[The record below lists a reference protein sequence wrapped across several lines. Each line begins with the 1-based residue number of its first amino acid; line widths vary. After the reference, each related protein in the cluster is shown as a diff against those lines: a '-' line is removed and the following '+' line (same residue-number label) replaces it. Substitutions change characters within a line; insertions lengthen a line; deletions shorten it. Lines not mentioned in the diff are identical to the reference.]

1 MNIFFLIYAND
12 YANFFYFCK
21 RTMKND
27 TPKITMRSLAEEL
40 NTTPAT
46 ISRAL
51 NDSPQIGDEMKK
63 KVKELAKKYNFKPNS
78 FASSLRLGKSK
89 TIGIIVP
96 FINRH
101 FFSNIIRN
109 IEQQVSQQGYNVMI
123 CQTDESFDKEKEYV
137 ETLINQRVS
146 GIIIALSKYTTSG
159 SHLRRAIKHGIKVI
173 QVDNILESVHTSRIT
188 TKDYEGAKNTTL
200 HLLEQGYRKIALF
213 NGIMTS
219 KIYQDRKK
227 GFLDAHKELNIE
239 PNEDLFFNNTNNR
252 EEGIKVTQ
260 RMIDQEMDFDAI
272 FSSGDYAA
280 LGAYLTLK
288 KNNITIPTQVGL
300 AGFANEHF
308 AELVTPSITSSD
320 QHSAEIGKKSAIQIL
335 AEIDDETTP
344 AVTISILPK
353 LIIRESTL
361 RDCSEIT

>member
-1 MNIFFLIYAND
+1 
-12 YANFFYFCK
+12 
-21 RTMKND
+21 MKKDN
-27 TPKITMRSLAEEL
+27 TKITMRFLAEEL

-51 NDSPQIGDEMKK
+51 NNSPQIGEEMKK
-63 KVKELAKKYNFKPNS
+63 KVKDLAEKYNFKPNS
-78 FASSLRLGKSK
+78 FASNLRLGKSK

-101 FFSNIIRN
+101 YFSNIIHN
-109 IEQQVSQQGYNVMI
+109 IEQQVSKQGYNVMI
-123 CQTDESFDKEKEYV
+123 CQTEESFDKEKAYV

-146 GIIIALSKYTTSG
+146 GIIIALSKGTTSA
-159 SHLRRAIKHGIKVI
+159 SHLRKAIKQGIKVVQI
-173 QVDNILESVHTSRIT
+173 DNILESLNTSHIK

-213 NGIMTS
+213 SGIMTS

-227 GFLDAHKELNIE
+227 GFMDAHEVFGLTADE
-239 PNEDLFFNNTNNR
+239 TLCFNNTNNR

-260 RMIDQEMDFDAI
+260 RMIEQEMDFDAI
-272 FSSGDYAA
+272 FSLGDYAA

-288 KNNITIPTQVGL
+288 KEGISIPTQVGI

-320 QHSAEIGKKSAIQIL
+320 QHSDEIGKKAAIQML
-335 AEIDDETTP
+335 AEIDDESTP
-344 AVTISILPK
+344 TVTISILPK

-361 RDCSEIT
+361 K